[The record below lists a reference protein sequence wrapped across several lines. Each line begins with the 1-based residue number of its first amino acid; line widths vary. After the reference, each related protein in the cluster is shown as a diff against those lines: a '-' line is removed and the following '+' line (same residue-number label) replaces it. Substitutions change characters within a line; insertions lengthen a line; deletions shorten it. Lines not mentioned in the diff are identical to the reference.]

1 MIAGAPRRAFHLLSV
16 LWVAANCLFWWWWLQ
31 PERVDSP
38 WLYAVFTLA
47 WAYEVSF
54 LPTMYLYFVGRM
66 HHPRPCRAPAGLNV
80 ALITLCVPSQE
91 TLEVIVRQLE
101 ALSRVGYPH
110 ESWILDEE
118 DDPAVGA
125 AARRL
130 GVRYFSRKGVHHYN
144 QAVAPFKAR
153 TKAGNVNAWLA
164 EHGHRYDVFVQ
175 FDIDHRPRP
184 DYLDRVLGYFCDR
197 SVAWVQAPS
206 LYGNLDNWIARGA
219 AEQELVLQGPLQ
231 RGFYGHSQT
240 PFIIGSH
247 CSYRTTA
254 VLEIGGFQPT
264 RAEDHLDTVMLA
276 ARGYRGVFVP
286 EVLALGAGPETFE
299 TYLRQQ
305 FAWALSMMQVLFGYT
320 PRLLRRYRP
329 RQAAQFLFAQTWYP
343 LWSTSM
349 LALFSVPLLALLTGQ
364 QPATAPLPLFAA
376 AAAPLQLAAFV
387 IWRWTRCWQL
397 PAGLGL
403 SWRGVVL
410 HIARWPIVF
419 WALLNIV
426 LRVRHPYMITP
437 KGERGGLPAFRLRN
451 QAIYLVGAALS
462 LAAVWQYLVRD
473 PDDVV
478 AGYALFALLGAAY
491 LLAVVLTNVTADL
504 AWLGRRGVQLR
515 HVVRLRHRSLGVVLA
530 AVALLGGTTQMTA
543 ERLFAAA
550 TWTGTPVETTPG
562 AAAAREALLAPGSQP
577 ADRPGST
584 RWASTTAELV
594 RADSPVVWG
603 AYDPWQDLADQPL
616 SLEHW
621 YVRQDEPTVF
631 ADALAH
637 AADRLP
643 LITIEPFPR
652 HRRSLPVLDRTIAG
666 QADEDLRALARIVRG
681 HQDQPVLLRWGHEM
695 DLAGLYPWSA
705 NDPARF
711 RSAFRHV
718 VSIFRAEGATNARWV
733 WSPAGEPGATAF
745 YPGDDVVDYV
755 GLTVLGDEEWD
766 WELGFERRSF
776 ADLLAP
782 RYAEVVRLAKPIL
795 IAELGTSGT
804 ADEQT
809 AWLDAGLRSLAAF
822 PSVRALIYFDDR
834 NAPNNRRTTEPN
846 WRVEPGQVSGL
857 LAPVARPGSVD
868 PSL

>member
-1 MIAGAPRRAFHLLSV
+1 MVCGRRVLCGSRSTQPALPPSSGAGPNSLAALAAPRQAAAASGPDVPVRSIRVIAGAPRRVFHLLSV

-364 QPATAPLPLFAA
+364 QPATAPLPLFAV

-515 HVVRLRHRSLGVVLA
+515 HVVRLRHRSLAVVLA
-530 AVALLGGTTQMTA
+530 AVARKRLDCDQRQPIGG
-543 ERLFAAA
+543 
-550 TWTGTPVETTPG
+550 
-562 AAAAREALLAPGSQP
+562 
-577 ADRPGST
+577 
-584 RWASTTAELV
+584 
-594 RADSPVVWG
+594 
-603 AYDPWQDLADQPL
+603 
-616 SLEHW
+616 
-621 YVRQDEPTVF
+621 VRQRVGEHSRLV
-631 ADALAH
+631 LAH
-637 AADRLP
+637 V
-643 LITIEPFPR
+643 
-652 HRRSLPVLDRTIAG
+652 PVLDAQRLVGQVLPRVVGPPHHRAVRPNELGGGARPAGRPWPVRWLATRRRLAG
-666 QADEDLRALARIVRG
+666 QASSRR
-681 HQDQPVLLRWGHEM
+681 
-695 DLAGLYPWSA
+695 
-705 NDPARF
+705 
-711 RSAFRHV
+711 RSA
-718 VSIFRAEGATNARWV
+718 
-733 WSPAGEPGATAF
+733 AGVRP
-745 YPGDDVVDYV
+745 
-755 GLTVLGDEEWD
+755 
-766 WELGFERRSF
+766 R
-776 ADLLAP
+776 AP
-782 RYAEVVRLAKPIL
+782 RR
-795 IAELGTSGT
+795 G
-804 ADEQT
+804 
-809 AWLDAGLRSLAAF
+809 
-822 PSVRALIYFDDR
+822 
-834 NAPNNRRTTEPN
+834 
-846 WRVEPGQVSGL
+846 
-857 LAPVARPGSVD
+857 RPGCR
-868 PSL
+868 